1 MARTTSRI
9 PATSSESLTD
19 MVFGFLDDGFA
30 EESPENT
37 CSSGDGYDDEGD
49 EEEDSFNVEESK
61 LFWEEQE
68 QLLQVKLFCL
78 FV

>member
-1 MARTTSRI
+1 MAGTISRI

-37 CSSGDGYDDEGD
+37 CSSGD
-49 EEEDSFNVEESK
+49 EEEDSLNVEESK